1 MHMTVAR
8 IFDGKGWTTEQY
20 DELLRRL
27 LDVLGRGRRTAPG
40 VLFHWSAPTGDGMRA
55 VDVYESRDAA
65 DRLVAETIGPIAG
78 PECGEVAALAS
89 HRIDDPEH
97 LSPSDPD
104 GGAVARG
111 NGY

>member
-27 LDVLGRGRRTAPG
+27 LDGLGRGRRTAPG

-55 VDVYESRDAA
+55 VDGYESREAA
-65 DRLVAETIGPIAG
+65 DALAGQIGPIAG
-78 PECGEVAALAS
+78 ELGMSMPEITEFEVHDFLT
-89 HRIDDPEH
+89 P
-97 LSPSDPD
+97 
-104 GGAVARG
+104 
-111 NGY
+111 